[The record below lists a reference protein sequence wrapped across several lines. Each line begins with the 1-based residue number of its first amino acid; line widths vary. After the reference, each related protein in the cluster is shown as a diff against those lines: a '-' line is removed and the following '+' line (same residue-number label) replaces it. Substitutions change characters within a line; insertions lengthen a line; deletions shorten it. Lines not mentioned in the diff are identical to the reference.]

1 MTQTAI
7 IVGAGLGGLSAARGL
22 EAAGWQVRVLEAA
35 PQVRPLGAGISI
47 TENGLA
53 ALDELGVGDEVRE
66 RAVRSLP
73 EGIYTDQGS
82 PLQQDFHAG
91 SSAVHAIHRGTL
103 HEILRGDREVE
114 TGMRVVSATDASGS
128 ARASVTIEHGAA
140 DPDSTD
146 ARSERERRKDRAR
159 GTKLGRRIH
168 RFLEPGDDPI
178 DRRAER
184 RASRDQVRAVEDA
197 RFETL
202 EADLIVGADGIDSAV
217 RKALWPK
224 ARTDYSGATTWFG
237 VVQAEADS
245 PAGPRMYLGRG
256 AEFGMEPID
265 GGRVYWWGMALARM
279 GGHADD
285 EIAAAQ
291 RQFDDWTPEV
301 RDHIAATPQ
310 AGIIRRDLFSLATRL
325 RSYHRPGVVLVG
337 DAAHAMLPTLGQ
349 GGNSAFEDA
358 ATLGYL
364 LEGIP
369 LEDHSLEQALVA
381 YDRERV
387 ERTQRFMTIAERMAR
402 TNTRMRSPLL
412 VAARNGLLNLTPALA
427 TEIAG
432 DWMLAWRS
440 PRHTS

>member
-35 PQVRPLGAGISI
+35 PQLRPLGAGITV

-53 ALDELGVGDEVRE
+53 ALDELGVGD
-66 RAVRSLP
+66 AVRDAAVRALP
-73 EGIYTDQGS
+73 EGIFTDRGS
-82 PLQQDFHAG
+82 PLQQQFHAD

-103 HEILRGDREVE
+103 HEILRGEREVE
-114 TGMRVVSATDASGS
+114 TSMRVVSATDASAG
-128 ARASVTIEHGAA
+128 ARASVTVEHGAA
-140 DPDSTD
+140 DPDSSD
-146 ARSERERRKDRAR
+146 ARTERERRRDRAR

-168 RFLEPGDDPI
+168 RALEPGDDPI
-178 DRRAER
+178 DRKAER
-184 RASRDQVRAVEDA
+184 RASKDQVRAVEGA

-217 RKALWPK
+217 RRSLWPK

-265 GGRVYWWGMALARM
+265 GGRVYWWGMAHARM
-279 GGHADD
+279 GALADD
-285 EIAAAQ
+285 EIAAAMA
-291 RQFDDWTPEV
+291 QFDDWAPEV

-325 RSYHRPGVVLVG
+325 RSYHRPGVVLLG
-337 DAAHAMLPTLGQ
+337 DAAHAMLPTFGQ
-349 GGNSAFEDA
+349 GGNASFEDA
-358 ATLGYL
+358 ATLGIL
-364 LEGIP
+364 
-369 LEDHSLEQALVA
+369 LEDHSLEQALIE
-381 YDRERV
+381 YDRERIG
-387 ERTQRFMTIAERMAR
+387 RTQRFMSISERMAR
-402 TNTRMRSPLL
+402 TNTRMRNPLL

-432 DWMLAWRS
+432 DWMLAWQS
-440 PRHTS
+440 PRHTD

>member
-7 IVGAGLGGLSAARGL
+7 IVGAGIGGLAAARGL

-35 PQVRPLGAGISI
+35 PQVRALGAGISI

-53 ALDELGVGDEVRE
+53 ALDELGVGDAVRE

-73 EGIYTDQGS
+73 EGVFTDQGS
-82 PLQQDFHAG
+82 PLQDDFHAD
-91 SSAVHAIHRGTL
+91 SSAVHAIHRATL
-103 HEILRGDREVE
+103 LEILRGDREVE
-114 TGMRVVSATDASGS
+114 TGMRVVSATDASAGD
-128 ARASVTIEHGAA
+128 RPSVTIEHGAA
-140 DPDSTD
+140 DPDSSD
-146 ARSERERRKDRAR
+146 ARSERERRRDRAR
-159 GTKLGRRIH
+159 GTKLGRRLH
-168 RFLEPGDDPI
+168 RVLEPGDDPI
-178 DRRAER
+178 DRKSEARAAKE
-184 RASRDQVRAVEDA
+184 QVRAVEAA

-217 RKALWPK
+217 RASLWPK

-245 PAGPRMYLGRG
+245 PAGARVFLGRG

-265 GGRVYWWGMALARM
+265 GGRVYWWGMAFARM
-279 GGHADD
+279 GRHADD
-285 EIAAAQ
+285 EIAAALA
-291 RQFDDWTPEV
+291 RFDHWVPEV
-301 RDHIAATPQ
+301 RDHIAATAQ

-349 GGNSAFEDA
+349 GGNATFEDA
-358 ATLGYL
+358 ATLGIL
-364 LEGIP
+364 
-369 LEDHSLEQALVA
+369 LEDHALGEALEA
-381 YDRERV
+381 YDRERIA
-387 ERTQRFMTIAERMAR
+387 RTQRFMTVSERIAR

-412 VAARNGLLNLTPALA
+412 VAARNGLINLTPALA

-440 PRHTS
+440 PRHDR

>member
-7 IVGAGLGGLSAARGL
+7 IVGAGLGGLAAARGL

-35 PQVRPLGAGISI
+35 PTVRTYGAGISI
-47 TENGLA
+47 TANGLA

-66 RAVRSLP
+66 RAVRQLP
-73 EGIYTDQGS
+73 EGIYTDQGT
-82 PLQQDFHAG
+82 PLQQDFHAD

-103 HEILRGDREVE
+103 LEILRGDREVE
-114 TGMRVVSATDASGS
+114 TGKRVVSATDGGSG
-128 ARASVTIEHGAA
+128 RPSVTIEHGAA

-146 ARSERERRKDRAR
+146 ARDERQRRKDAAR

-168 RFLEPGDDPI
+168 RIIEPGDEPI
-178 DRRAER
+178 DRKAEARATK
-184 RASRDQVRAVEDA
+184 SQVRALRDA

-245 PAGPRMYLGRG
+245 PSGTRQYLGRG

-265 GGRVYWWGMALARM
+265 GGRVYWWGMAHARM
-279 GGHADD
+279 GRRADD
-285 EIAAAQ
+285 EIEAAL
-291 RQFDDWTPEV
+291 RQFDDWAPEV
-301 RDHIAATPQ
+301 RDHIAATAQ
-310 AGIIRRDLFSLATRL
+310 AGITRRDLWSLATRL

-337 DAAHAMLPTLGQ
+337 DAAHAMLPTMGQ
-349 GGNSAFEDA
+349 GGNTSFEDA

-364 LEGIP
+364 AEGIRAG
-369 LEDHSLEQALVA
+369 ERSLEEALTE
-381 YDRERV
+381 YDTERV
-387 ERTQRFMTIAERMAR
+387 ARTQRFQALAQRLAHSA
-402 TNTRMRSPLL
+402 TRMRSPLL
-412 VAARNGLLNLTPALA
+412 VAARNGIYNLTPSLVA
-427 TEIAG
+427 EIAA
-432 DWMLAWRS
+432 DWVLAWRS

>member
-7 IVGAGLGGLSAARGL
+7 IVGAGLGGLAAARGL
-22 EAAGWQVRVLEAA
+22 EAAGWQVRVLESAQEA
-35 PQVRPLGAGISI
+35 RALGAGI
-47 TENGLA
+47 TVTGNGLA
-53 ALDELGVGDEVRE
+53 ALDELGVGDAVRE
-66 RAVRSLP
+66 RAVRALP
-73 EGIYTDQGS
+73 EGILTDQGS
-82 PLQQDFHAG
+82 PLQQQLQAD
-91 SSAVHAIHRGTL
+91 SSAVHAIHRATL
-103 HEILRGDREVE
+103 HEILRGDREIE
-114 TGMRVVSATDASGS
+114 TGMRVVSGTDASGGG
-128 ARASVTIEHGAA
+128 RASVTIEHGAA
-140 DPDSTD
+140 DPDSSD

-168 RFLEPGDDPI
+168 RALEPGDEPI
-178 DRRAER
+178 DRKAES
-184 RASRDQVRAVEDA
+184 RASKAQVRAVEDA

-202 EADLIVGADGIDSAV
+202 EADLVVGADGIDSAV
-217 RKALWPK
+217 RQALWPK
-224 ARTDYSGATTWFG
+224 ARTDYSGATAWLG

-265 GGRVYWWGMALARM
+265 GGRVYWWGMSFARM
-279 GGHADD
+279 GRRADD
-285 EIAAAQ
+285 EIVAALA
-291 RQFDDWTPEV
+291 QFDDWAPEV

-349 GGNSAFEDA
+349 GGNASFEDA
-358 ATLGYL
+358 ATLGIL
-364 LEGIP
+364 LG
-369 LEDHSLEQALVA
+369 DHSLDQALLE

-387 ERTQRFMTIAERMAR
+387 ARTQRFMTISERLAR
-402 TNTRMRSPLL
+402 TNTRMRNPLL
-412 VAARNGLLNLTPALA
+412 VAARNGLLNLTPELA

-432 DWMLAWRS
+432 DWMLAWHS

>member
-7 IVGAGLGGLSAARGL
+7 IVGAGLGGLASARAL
-22 EAAGWQVRVLEAA
+22 ESAGWQVRVLEAA
-35 PQVRPLGAGISI
+35 PQVRALGAGITI

-53 ALDELGVGDEVRE
+53 ALDELGVGDAVRE
-66 RAVRSLP
+66 HAVRALP
-73 EGIYTDQGS
+73 EGIFTDQGS
-82 PLQQDFHAG
+82 PLQEEFHAD

-103 HEILRGDREVE
+103 HEILQGERQVE
-114 TGMRVVSATDASGS
+114 TGMRVIAATDASAGG
-128 ARASVTIEHGAA
+128 RASVTIEHGAA
-140 DPDSTD
+140 DPDSID
-146 ARSERERRKDRAR
+146 ARSERERRRQRAR

-168 RFLEPGDDPI
+168 RVIEPGDDPI
-178 DRRAER
+178 DGKAER
-184 RASRDQVRAVEDA
+184 RASKDHVRAVEAA

-224 ARTDYSGATTWFG
+224 ARTDYSGATTWLG

-265 GGRVYWWGMALARM
+265 GGRVYWWGMAFARM
-279 GGHADD
+279 GGRADD
-285 EIAAAQ
+285 ETAAAMQ
-291 RQFDDWTPEV
+291 QFDDWAPEV

-310 AGIIRRDLFSLATRL
+310 AGILRRDLFSLATRL

-349 GGNSAFEDA
+349 GGNTAFEDA

-364 LEGIP
+364 MQGIL
-369 LEDHSLEQALVA
+369 LEDHSLEQALVE
-381 YDRERV
+381 YDRERIG
-387 ERTQRFMTIAERMAR
+387 RTQRFMTFAERIAR
-402 TNTRMRSPLL
+402 TNTRMRHPLL
-412 VAARNGLLNLTPALA
+412 VAARNGLLNLTPELA